1 MRFTVLVILLSIV
14 GFINET
20 KAQLAPTVYRLG
32 INANLPFISNH
43 TDTFSARTGWGLWGS
58 SEFDI
63 GQSLRFTPTLA
74 YNNFGYSQNY
84 FSDSGARQT
93 RKITEHY
100 FDFVAELNYLPSP
113 KSTSTRINFGMGV
126 SVLSNRVTD
135 QPDEIGRNITVRTVN
150 NKKSFTPNFI
160 ANLGINAP
168 LGKYVDLGIQ
178 YTISLPHK
186 VFPQDVSGRLGT
198 FQIKLGFKII
208 PSAMKTADDAEKEKV
223 SAAQPLSLYK
233 KDSLI
238 VIVRLKEKAK
248 RIKYFK
254 ENGLYL
260 DAEEERQNAFDDNM
274 AIVEAF
280 KEKFTLLP
288 VYYFY
293 DSDSKTILENGF
305 DGVLLNENLV
315 RDSSFRLPQK
325 EYVIAELGR
334 QFDDVSQTSG
344 MYGLVVLDSKFQ
356 NIASPFPAFTS
367 NAYGFLSTKEMI
379 GKFQKRLYKYLSQ

>member
-1 MRFTVLVILLSIV
+1 MRFTVLVILLLIV
-14 GFINET
+14 GFINE
-20 KAQLAPTVYRLG
+20 AQAQFEPTAYRLG
-32 INANLPFISNH
+32 INANLPFVSNH
-43 TDTFSARTGWGLWGS
+43 KDTFSARTGWGLWGS

-84 FSDSGARQT
+84 QGDSSTRQR

-100 FDFVAELNYLPSP
+100 LDFVAELNYLPSP

-135 QPDEIGRNITVRTVN
+135 QPDEIGRNITIRTVN

-168 LGKYVDLGIQ
+168 LGKRVDLGIQ

-186 VFPQDVSGRLGT
+186 VHPLDVSGRLGT

-208 PSAMKTADDAEKEKV
+208 PSAMRTVDQEKIKASTV
-223 SAAQPLSLYK
+223 MPLSLYK

-248 RIKYFK
+248 RIQYLK

-293 DSDSKTILENGF
+293 DTDSKTILGDGF

-315 RDSSFRLPQK
+315 RDSSFRLPKK
-325 EYVIAELGR
+325 EFIIAELGR

-344 MYGLVVLDSKFQ
+344 MYGLVVLNASFD
-356 NIASPFPAFTS
+356 NIASPFPSFTS
-367 NAYGFLSTKEMI
+367 NAYGLLSTKEMI
-379 GKFQKRLYKYLSQ
+379 GKFQKRLYKYLTQ